1 MKQLPTLIGNT
12 WKAFNTLGARLVCFC
27 FYLDIFGPWVS
38 SRIHLQNLCQVAL
51 VMSWFFLDAKSVQVL
66 TRTLTW
72 VSPTD
77 WKCMNNTCQSLRK
90 INNVFLHA
98 QFFCHYP
105 TYPLCPRSKL
115 GLIILSLWQCL
126 LSSVFTA
133 RLNRFNNSSYV
144 VNYAKTDFEKKNE
157 MKSFFSRETSRVSQ
171 TSLLMQS
178 VRKYLPVPMFSCLR
192 PFTRAAP
199 VLAYL
204 CCRLHDHALI
214 VFTIDGFLL
223 TEHVPS
229 SPLAQ
234 LLHHKSLFK
243 QLLAYLKQ
251 A

>member
-1 MKQLPTLIGNT
+1 MQ
-12 WKAFNTLGARLVCFC
+12 R
-27 FYLDIFGPWVS
+27 
-38 SRIHLQNLCQVAL
+38 Q
-51 VMSWFFLDAKSVQVL
+51 
-66 TRTLTW
+66 
-72 VSPTD
+72 
-77 WKCMNNTCQSLRK
+77 
-90 INNVFLHA
+90 
-98 QFFCHYP
+98 
-105 TYPLCPRSKL
+105 
-115 GLIILSLWQCL
+115 IL
-126 LSSVFTA
+126 
-133 RLNRFNNSSYV
+133 
-144 VNYAKTDFEKKNE
+144 KKKNE

-251 A
+251 AWNKSHVCTPGCRFLCHADDFWVLPMLELTLVCVLKNKLLEFRGKNTFTTTTTTTSISNGHHHIPSSVLPNPYNEDGYRSN